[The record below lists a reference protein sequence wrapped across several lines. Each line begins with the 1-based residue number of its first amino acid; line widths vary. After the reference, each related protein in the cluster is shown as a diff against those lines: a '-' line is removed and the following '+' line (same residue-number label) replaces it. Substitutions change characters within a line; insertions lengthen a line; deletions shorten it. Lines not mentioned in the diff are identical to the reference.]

1 MAATTQLEPLRTAGI
16 ALLAT
21 TILFMIGAFAAAY
34 FRKMPLPQTP
44 LEQLTA
50 IADDRVGWTAQAII
64 FPVAY
69 LATVLVFGHIAVQ
82 LPGPW
87 PRGLAIGAT
96 ILCVTG
102 FLLWL
107 PISLHRLDLGANAA
121 ELLRTFDPSA
131 PVEVGRNTWVFWPH
145 TLCVLAAIALMGAAL
160 AMAGALPMLGWVV
173 AGLAAA
179 SMVLGPLVMHDWPP
193 FVSYVILLVMALGL
207 LRAG

>member
-131 PVEVGRNTWVFWPH
+131 SVEVGRNTWVFWPH

>member
-1 MAATTQLEPLRTAGI
+1 MATTTQLEHLNIAGI

-50 IADDRVGWTAQAII
+50 IAGDRIGWTAQAII

-69 LATVLVFGHIAVQ
+69 LATALIFGYIGAQ
-82 LPGPW
+82 LQGPESRW
-87 PRGLAIGAT
+87 LAIGAT
-96 ILCVTG
+96 ILCVAG
-102 FLLWL
+102 CLLWL
-107 PISLHRLDLGANAA
+107 PISLHRLELGANAA
-121 ELLRTFDPSA
+121 ELLRTFDPNT

-145 TLCVLAAIALMGAAL
+145 TLCFLAAIALVGAAL
-160 AMAGALPMLGWVV
+160 ALAGVLPMLGWIV
-173 AGLAAA
+173 AALATV

-193 FVSYVILLVMALGL
+193 FMSYVILLVMALGL
-207 LRAG
+207 MRAS